1 MPDYNQLAICTK
13 VALKSTLAH
22 SRLGQPQGIILS
34 IPSTQGQLQNGI
46 NSQGKQHCLIHCL
59 YLKTQFQTFINTSLA
74 VLLLF
79 FRAVYNA

>member
-34 IPSTQGQLQNGI
+34 IPSYPRTITEWNQLPRETALSDSLSVFKNAISNIYKYFTGCI
-46 NSQGKQHCLIHCL
+46 I
-59 YLKTQFQTFINTSLA
+59 TF
-74 VLLLF
+74 F
-79 FRAVYNA
+79 